1 MELLD
6 NKDEFGSES
15 AFIDLIW
22 CEVDCLSR
30 VYEVAARVGNDVD
43 AGNENRVTGLDCQ
56 PDHQSERRRARDMTA
71 STNHSKN
78 HQVIISL
85 ILLD

>member
-1 MELLD
+1 LELLYHK
-6 NKDEFGSES
+6 NEFGPEP
-15 AFIDLIW
+15 ACIDLIW

-43 AGNENRVTGLDCQ
+43 ASNENRVTGLDCQ
-56 PDHQSERRRARDMTA
+56 TDHQSERRRALYTTA
-71 STNHSKN
+71 STYHSKN